1 MGKVTIGIH
10 CPSCGG
16 TAAVGVEK
24 GKKGRGIIYSGECN
38 HCQNRVSGKFNG
50 KGFENI
56 SVDKN

>member
-1 MGKVTIGIH
+1 MPWYTHTQNQELVIK
-10 CPSCGG
+10 
-16 TAAVGVEK
+16 VEK